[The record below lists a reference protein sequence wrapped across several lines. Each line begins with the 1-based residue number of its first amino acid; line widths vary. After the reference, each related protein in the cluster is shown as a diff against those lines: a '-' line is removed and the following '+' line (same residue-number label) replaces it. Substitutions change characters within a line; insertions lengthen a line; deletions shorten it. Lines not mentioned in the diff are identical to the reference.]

1 MGRKDKGAQI
11 RDKCDNVGPNM
22 SDNLVVGII
31 VESKEWFELLTV
43 EFKLV
48 DDVVRNVV

>member
-1 MGRKDKGAQI
+1 
-11 RDKCDNVGPNM
+11 M

-31 VESKEWFELLTV
+31 VECKEWFELLTV